1 MFCKEEI
8 KIEQVKNNK
17 QRKLTIG
24 LFIVYFLVLTWI
36 ILFKMNFSF
45 EDLVSPRSINLIP
58 FGDSTIVN
66 DRIDIKEIIYNM
78 IVFIPFGIYV
88 CMITDKWSVL
98 KKILSIAGVSLSYEV
113 LQFIFAIGAFD
124 ITDLIGNT
132 FGGVVGIAI
141 YYFISKLFKSNQKM
155 NKVLNIIALIL
166 TILIVLF
173 LTILIVVN
181 L

>member
-1 MFCKEEI
+1 M
-8 KIEQVKNNK
+8 EQVKNNK
-17 QRKLTIG
+17 QKKLTIG

>member
-1 MFCKEEI
+1 M
-8 KIEQVKNNK
+8 EQVKNNK
-17 QRKLTIG
+17 QKKLTIG

-113 LQFIFAIGAFD
+113 LQFIFAIGASD

>member
-1 MFCKEEI
+1 M
-8 KIEQVKNNK
+8 EQVKNNK

-124 ITDLIGNT
+124 ITDLVGNT

>member
-8 KIEQVKNNK
+8 RIEQVKNNK
-17 QRKLTIG
+17 QKKLTIG

-58 FGDSTIVN
+58 FGDSMIVN

-124 ITDLIGNT
+124 ITDLVGNT

-155 NKVLNIIALIL
+155 NKLLNIIALIL

-173 LTILIVVN
+173 LTLLIVVN

>member
-1 MFCKEEI
+1 M
-8 KIEQVKNNK
+8 EQVKNNR

-45 EDLVSPRSINLIP
+45 EDLVSSRSVNLIP
-58 FGDSTIVN
+58 FGDSMIVN
-66 DRIDIKEIIYNM
+66 GRIDIKEIIYNM

-88 CMITDKWSVL
+88 CMINDKWSVL

-132 FGGVVGIAI
+132 FGGFIGILI
-141 YYFISKLFKSNQKM
+141 YYFIGKLFKSNQKI

-166 TILIVLF
+166 TVLIVLF
-173 LTILIVVN
+173 LTLLIVVN